1 MRRIIGVALSTLLVL
16 GMLGVGAWQ
25 LLGGR
30 LPSRAGAASP
40 QGASSP
46 ANLAAVRA
54 VVGSEKKAF
63 FADPDVKAIFA
74 RSGIS
79 VDVDTAGSREIATST
94 DLKAYHLAFPSSA
107 PAAERIKRKTETLGV
122 YSPFYSPMA
131 IVSFQPIVDL
141 LERVGVAKK
150 APAGYWTFDVN
161 AYLKLVAKGT
171 RWDQIPG
178 NTSYPATKTI
188 LVTTTDVRRS
198 NSAAMYLAMASYAA
212 NGNRIVSSHNETSA
226 VLPAMRRLFLGQG
239 FTESSTEA
247 PFEDYLA
254 LGEGKTPILLTY
266 ESLFLDR
273 QLRKDGSISKDM
285 VLMYPTPDVLSKHTV
300 LALTK
305 QGAKVGELLSQD
317 PDLQRLAA
325 QYGFRTTNPTTFRDT
340 LTKAQVALPPE
351 LMNIVEPPSYEVLE
365 SMIAAL
371 EKQY

>member
-1 MRRIIGVALSTLLVL
+1 
-16 GMLGVGAWQ
+16 
-25 LLGGR
+25 
-30 LPSRAGAASP
+30 LPSRAGAAAP

-46 ANLAAVRA
+46 AKLAAVRA

-79 VDVDTAGSREIATST
+79 VEVDTAGSREIATST
-94 DLKAYHLAFPSSA
+94 DLKAYDLAFPSSA

-141 LERVGVAKK
+141 LDRVGVAKK

-317 PDLQRLAA
+317 PDLQK
-325 QYGFRTTNPTTFRDT
+325 TS
-340 LTKAQVALPPE
+340 
-351 LMNIVEPPSYEVLE
+351 PS
-365 SMIAAL
+365 SGR
-371 EKQY
+371 

>member
-1 MRRIIGVALSTLLVL
+1 VRRIIGVALSALLVL
-16 GMLGVGAWQ
+16 GMLGVGAWKVF
-25 LLGGR
+25 GGSR
-30 LPSRAGAASP
+30 PSRAGAVAAESASN
-40 QGASSP
+40 P
-46 ANLAAVRA
+46 ANLTSVRA

-79 VDVDTAGSREIATST
+79 VEVDTAGSREIATST
-94 DLKAYHLAFPSSA
+94 DLKAYDVAFPSSA
-107 PAAERIKRKTETLGV
+107 PAAERIKRKHEAVGV

-131 IVSFQPIVDL
+131 IASFQPIVDL
-141 LERVGVAKK
+141 LQRVGVAKK
-150 APAGYWTFDVN
+150 TPAGYWTFDVT
-161 AYLKLVAKGT
+161 AYLKLVGKGT

-178 NTSYPATKTI
+178 NVTYPASKAI

-212 NGNRIVSSHNETSA
+212 NGNRIVSSRDEETA

-239 FTESSTEA
+239 FSESSTEA

-254 LGEGKTPILLTY
+254 LGEGKTPLLLTY

-273 QLRKDGSISKDM
+273 QLRRDSSITKDM

-305 QGAKVGELLSQD
+305 QGAKVGEMLSQD
-317 PDLQRLAA
+317 PGLQRLAA
-325 QYGFRTTNPTTFRDT
+325 QYGFRTTNPATFRDT
-340 LTKAQVALPPE
+340 LTKAEVPQPPE
-351 LMNIVEPPSYEVLE
+351 LMNVVEPPSYEVLE
-365 SMIAAL
+365 SMIVAL

>member
-94 DLKAYHLAFPSSA
+94 DLKA
-107 PAAERIKRKTETLGV
+107 RLGV
-122 YSPFYSPMA
+122 PLLGTSSRANQAQDRDSRGLFTVLLANGDRVLPADRRSPGTG
-131 IVSFQPIVDL
+131 
-141 LERVGVAKK
+141 RVAKK

>member
-1 MRRIIGVALSTLLVL
+1 M
-16 GMLGVGAWQ
+16 
-25 LLGGR
+25 
-30 LPSRAGAASP
+30 PSRAGAAAP

-46 ANLAAVRA
+46 AKLAAVRA

-79 VDVDTAGSREIATST
+79 VEVDTAGSREIATST
-94 DLKAYHLAFPSSA
+94 DLKAYDLAFPSSA

>member
-141 LERVGVAKK
+141 LERVGLPRRLRPVTGLSTSTPISSSSRK
-150 APAGYWTFDVN
+150 ARA
-161 AYLKLVAKGT
+161 GT
-171 RWDQIPG
+171 RSLEIP
-178 NTSYPATKTI
+178 PI
-188 LVTTTDVRRS
+188 RR
-198 NSAAMYLAMASYAA
+198 
-212 NGNRIVSSHNETSA
+212 
-226 VLPAMRRLFLGQG
+226 
-239 FTESSTEA
+239 
-247 PFEDYLA
+247 
-254 LGEGKTPILLTY
+254 
-266 ESLFLDR
+266 
-273 QLRKDGSISKDM
+273 RKRSW
-285 VLMYPTPDVLSKHTV
+285 
-300 LALTK
+300 
-305 QGAKVGELLSQD
+305 
-317 PDLQRLAA
+317 
-325 QYGFRTTNPTTFRDT
+325 
-340 LTKAQVALPPE
+340 
-351 LMNIVEPPSYEVLE
+351 
-365 SMIAAL
+365 
-371 EKQY
+371 